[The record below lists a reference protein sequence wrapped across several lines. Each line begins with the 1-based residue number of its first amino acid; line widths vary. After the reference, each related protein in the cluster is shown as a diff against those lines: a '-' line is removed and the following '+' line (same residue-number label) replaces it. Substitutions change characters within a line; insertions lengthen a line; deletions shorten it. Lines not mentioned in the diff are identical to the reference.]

1 MAKPNVISKEELVQ
15 SAQRCI
21 VEKGFDKTTLKAVA
35 DSANVTQGTVFYHF
49 KTKEQ
54 LFVEVVKHMCETSW
68 KSMQE
73 AAGTSP
79 ASTTAEMLSSAKER
93 CGFDSF
99 YHQLFFS
106 SLAAGLQIDS
116 IREQLSQLI
125 GQENAHLTELLTARW
140 QQSPIPGVSLE
151 GWGILLNALIDG
163 LAIQALLS
171 QDFPTDRVYTE
182 LERLLLTLQER
193 NRTE

>member
-1 MAKPNVISKEELVQ
+1 MAKPNVVSKEELVQ

-35 DSANVTQGTVFYHF
+35 DNANVTQGTVFYHF

-54 LFVEVVKHMCETSW
+54 LFVEVVKHMCKASW
-68 KSMQE
+68 KSMKE
-73 AAGTSP
+73 AAGTGP
-79 ASTTAEMLSSAKER
+79 ATTPAELLEAAKER
-93 CGFDSF
+93 CSYDSF

-106 SLAAGLQIDS
+106 SLAAGLQNDS

-125 GQENAHLTELLTARW
+125 GQENAHLTELLSARW
-140 QQSPIPGVSLE
+140 HQSPIPGISLD

-163 LAIQALLS
+163 LAVQALLS
-171 QDFPTDRVYTE
+171 KDFPADRIYTE
-182 LERLLLTLQER
+182 LEQLLLALQER
-193 NRTE
+193 NQTE